1 MTERTETRVAV
12 RLPLDPGPAIDPF
25 VLAGAT
31 GTVFRTADRTLVGL
45 GRALTL
51 ALPHGLD
58 DAVAVDAIAR
68 SMDAVACDD
77 RFDPTTSGVIA
88 FAALPFD
95 RSQPG
100 TLVVPE
106 IIYGAEPSGEE
117 WVTVVATD
125 RADLPESSDGLRSWL
140 VDHIPNRSGSGPS
153 GAARG
158 TGARASITRG
168 PTIVPHTSDSSFESM
183 VAESVRAVENDEVA
197 KVVVS
202 RQVDVRMDEPIDV
215 ADLLR
220 RWHRLE
226 PTASFF
232 SMPTSRG
239 QLVGASPE
247 LLVERS
253 GTRVRSRPLA
263 GTTDRT
269 HGSTSVLPRE
279 LLASTKDSAEHRLVV
294 EAIGAALDPL
304 CSDLDVPPRPDLVHL
319 HNITHLGTTLVGTLA
334 PRQDGTTPTALEL
347 VADLHPTPAVGG
359 VPRDRALALISRLEP
374 EARGHFAGPVGY
386 VDARGDGRWMIGI
399 RAMTVTGTDALLA
412 AGVGVVQGS
421 DPGMELVEVNLK
433 LTAAFDALA
442 PGVPFTT
449 GDGPPAHQAV
459 G

>member
-1 MTERTETRVAV
+1 MTPPTGALVAV
-12 RLPLDPGPAIDPF
+12 RLPLDPGPAIEPF
-25 VLAGAT
+25 ALAGAT
-31 GTVFRTADRTLVGL
+31 GIVFRTAERTLVGL
-45 GRALTL
+45 GRALTFT
-51 ALPHGLD
+51 LPHGLD
-58 DAVAVDAIAR
+58 DTTAVDAVTR
-68 SMDAVACDD
+68 SMAAVPCDD

-95 RSQPG
+95 RSRPG
-100 TLVVPE
+100 TLVVPA
-106 IIYGAEPSGEE
+106 ITYGAEPSGEE
-117 WVTVVATD
+117 WVTVVASHG
-125 RADLPESSDGLRSWL
+125 AGLPETSDGLRSWL
-140 VDHIPNRSGSGPS
+140 VDHTADDAVRSGAGRSP
-153 GAARG
+153 
-158 TGARASITRG
+158 GARTAVVRR

-232 SMPTSRG
+232 SMPTCRG

-253 GTRVRSRPLA
+253 GSRVRSRPLA

-269 HGSTSVLPRE
+269 HRSTSVLPRE

-294 EAIGAALDPL
+294 EAIGAVLDPL
-304 CSDLDVPPRPDLVHL
+304 CTELDVPSRPDLVHL

-334 PRQDGTTPTALEL
+334 ALPDGSTPTALEL

-359 VPRDRALALISRLEP
+359 VPRDRALALIARLEP
-374 EARGHFAGPVGY
+374 EERGHFAGPVGY

-399 RAMTVTGTDALLA
+399 RAMTLTGPNALLA

-449 GDGPPAHQAV
+449 GDGPSTHEAV

>member
-1 MTERTETRVAV
+1 MTASAGTLVAV
-12 RLPLDPGPAIDPF
+12 RLPLDPGPPIEPF
-25 VLAGAT
+25 ALAGAT
-31 GTVFRTADRTLVGL
+31 GIVFRTVERTLVGL
-45 GRALTL
+45 GRARTLT
-51 ALPHGLD
+51 LPHGLD
-58 DAVAVDAIAR
+58 DAAAVEALSR
-68 SMDAVACDD
+68 SLSAVVCDD

-88 FAALPFD
+88 FGALPFD
-95 RSQPG
+95 RYRPG
-100 TLVVPE
+100 SLVVPE
-106 IIYGAEPSGEE
+106 IIYGVEPSGEE
-117 WVTVVATD
+117 WVTVLGAD
-125 RADLPESSDGLRSWL
+125 RADLPETSDGLRSWL
-140 VDHIPNRSGSGPS
+140 VGQQPDEPVPSAAVGPS
-153 GAARG
+153 GG
-158 TGARASITRG
+158 RASRGRG

-202 RQVDVRMDEPIDV
+202 RQVDVRMGEPIDV

-232 SMPTSRG
+232 SMPTTRG

-253 GTRVRSRPLA
+253 GARVRSRPLA

-269 HGSTSVLPRE
+269 HKPTSVLPRE

-294 EAIGAALDPL
+294 EAIGDVLHPL
-304 CSDLDVPPRPDLVHL
+304 CTDLEVPSRPDLVHL
-319 HNITHLGTTLVGTLA
+319 HNITHLGTTVVGTLTTR
-334 PRQDGTTPTALEL
+334 PDGSFPTALEL

-399 RAMTVTGTDALLA
+399 RAMTVNGPDALLA

-442 PGVPFTT
+442 PGIPFTT